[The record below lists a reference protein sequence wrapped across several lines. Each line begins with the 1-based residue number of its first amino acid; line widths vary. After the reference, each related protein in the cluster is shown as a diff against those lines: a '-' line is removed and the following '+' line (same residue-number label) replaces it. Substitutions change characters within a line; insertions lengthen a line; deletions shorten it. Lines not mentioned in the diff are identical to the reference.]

1 MRLLLD
7 DTLATLPYML
17 PLVEGWIAAGDLRP
31 ERRTALRAAD
41 LEPGD
46 AALLP
51 LPEAAL
57 LPEPFGI
64 VPGIAAIAD
73 GVGAYALRTPVRPDE
88 IEGATVRLLDVSPVG
103 VVLAR
108 ATVGPYFGIAPIVWT
123 TEADP
128 AAQAVVVEGLAAL
141 RPVEGG
147 FSEDLARAWFILTGL
162 PVVSHVLAAP
172 VDLEATARERLVATL
187 TAAREMAQARRQEW
201 RAELAADDTALRDG
215 IESVYRAERYTLEP
229 EDRRAMV
236 ALLSHGARGTIYPT
250 MPVYRWLE

>member
-17 PLVEGWIAAGDLRP
+17 PLVEGWIAPGDLRP

-57 LPEPFGI
+57 LPELFGI

-123 TEADP
+123 PEADP

-162 PVVSHVLAAP
+162 PVVS
-172 VDLEATARERLVATL
+172 
-187 TAAREMAQARRQEW
+187 
-201 RAELAADDTALRDG
+201 
-215 IESVYRAERYTLEP
+215 
-229 EDRRAMV
+229 
-236 ALLSHGARGTIYPT
+236 
-250 MPVYRWLE
+250 